1 MGLRRDVGRPW
12 RYRTSGGAQRI
23 PDESD
28 PSSSSSDTPCSR
40 PTALHRLL
48 PTDCP
53 PSSRLN
59 ARLACG
65 IARRAADRALY
76 LLPFPIRER
85 RGPESTEVE
94 GGGSAPRR
102 SLPLANDLASPR
114 VHSQRRPAQHSHYYH
129 LASPSYDP
137 SSPVDCH
144 WKAPA
149 DFYEQVHQLAL
160 GGRQDLQVSCASSE
174 W

>member
-12 RYRTSGGAQRI
+12 RYRTSGGAQHI
-23 PDESD
+23 PEKSD
-28 PSSSSSDTPCSR
+28 PSSSRSDTPCSR

-94 GGGSAPRR
+94 GGGSAPRC
-102 SLPLANDLASPR
+102 SLPLANDLASTVNADQPST
-114 VHSQRRPAQHSHYYH
+114 VTTTTSLPPPTTHH
-129 LASPSYDP
+129 LPWIATGK
-137 SSPVDCH
+137 H
-144 WKAPA
+144 
-149 DFYEQVHQLAL
+149 
-160 GGRQDLQVSCASSE
+160 RQISTNKFISLLSAGARTYR
-174 W
+174 